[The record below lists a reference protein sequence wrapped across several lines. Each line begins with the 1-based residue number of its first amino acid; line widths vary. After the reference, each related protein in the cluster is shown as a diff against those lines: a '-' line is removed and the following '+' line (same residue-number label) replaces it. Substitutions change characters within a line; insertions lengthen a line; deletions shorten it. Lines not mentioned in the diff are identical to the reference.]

1 MKNKKLNIETK
12 KSNISIME
20 KKIILMSPIY
30 LPRKINDKNKKSP
43 IKTFINDECQVFST
57 KNRKCQMYSMK
68 NNFTNSIEVKK
79 SKKKKNNFIKKQNS
93 LNNDFISEIFL
104 NFNNKDLNTL
114 ENKENIKPNYN
125 NKYNNIYINLNK
137 SNCNISKLE
146 NNSLNIDNI
155 MIQNNNNNFYS
166 SIPKK
171 NYIKRKIIS
180 IGNKKKNSCCGFN
193 LNNKNDMKNSKEIK
207 ANDNKT
213 QRIRKKL
220 SYFKINDK
228 ICLDKRGMNSYFG
241 NYINSSNNINSL
253 ANDISYIGNISKIEN
268 RKISNNISS
277 ENSKYFI
284 NNKLNINENKIN
296 NIFLDKIYP
305 LKKVKVPTI
314 YKSPINKYPK
324 IKLENVKSS
333 IDVPENRNLFKCKDN
348 LMRYPSSRDSTFNK
362 LSINNNLNNQN
373 SYFSLNYTNTD
384 TNDNITIDSANKK
397 ILRKMKKG
405 LIKNIKKGNL
415 CVKINKEKLL
425 KRSNIIKENSNE
437 YKFRNKILKTEGK
450 YTEKEKDRQIVHR
463 TLSNCQQNVE
473 KDSGLDVYDDD
484 IIIKIIQNKE
494 LSFKKEKKMTKSN
507 SCLNY
512 NKIYKADTI
521 SVLNKNKYHY
531 STSKKEQKNIENIE
545 RNNEKENIDEIKEIT
560 LSKDS
565 QNNLNK
571 GSSESINQ
579 KYNFYTINKSTLNSS
594 LVLNEEK
601 NTNLGVE
608 QNTNNDI
615 NNILNNINLYM
626 LYVLESKFKILLT
639 KINNYQICYNEC
651 QDWISYFFGNDLY
664 EQDLNIFEQN
674 KKQISYYLK
683 FELLCFFMCYDISFN
698 KNYSQ
703 TSILLKT
710 IFNLLHK
717 NYLSLISFII
727 RNLNEK
733 NESLEKNYMN
743 SNNYIEKM
751 IIIKKLQEIIK
762 NELKINNFGIE
773 NFDENAVLDIFSDNF
788 KQIRNYY
795 EMIIENIYQN
805 KNEFKKKNCFTFPE
819 CLKLNILKINDKKKS
834 YIISEFFKNSL
845 KSIDLY
851 NIKEFKLFYNLF
863 LNKSTDNLF
872 IQQYYNNKRMY
883 TLIPC
888 PPSSPLNHEKIVL
901 PQIDSE
907 KYNYTII
914 LDLDETLIYLEKEY
928 YTFNNNHNIKNKKLN
943 LRPGLFNFL
952 DRMKK
957 IYEIILFT
965 FSSPE
970 YANPIIELIEKDE
983 KYFEHKL
990 YIQHASYFNNEY
1002 VKNIN
1007 DLGRNL
1013 KNTLII
1019 DNNINNIH
1027 KSNRDNSICIKPF
1040 YGDMENEKNT
1050 LQLLGNVLN
1059 KIRYDAEITGDIG
1072 KSLKKEKYYIITEI
1086 CSNLEE

>member
-12 KSNISIME
+12 KTNISIME
-20 KKIILMSPIY
+20 KKINLMSPIY
-30 LPRKINDKNKKSP
+30 LPRKINDKNRKSP
-43 IKTFINDECQVFST
+43 INTFISDEYQGFST
-57 KNRKCQMYSMK
+57 KNRKCPMLSMK
-68 NNFTNSIEVKK
+68 NNSINSIEVKK
-79 SKKKKNNFIKKQNS
+79 SKKIKNNFIQKQNS
-93 LNNDFISEIFL
+93 SNNDFISEIFL

-155 MIQNNNNNFYS
+155 MIQNNTNNLYS

-180 IGNKKKNSCCGFN
+180 IGNKHKNVCHGFN
-193 LNNKNDMKNSKEIK
+193 LNNKNDMKNSKEINM
-207 ANDNKT
+207 NDNRT

-220 SYFKINDK
+220 SYYKINDK
-228 ICLDKRGMNSYFG
+228 ICLDKRGVNSYFG
-241 NYINSSNNINSL
+241 NYMNNSNNINSL
-253 ANDISYIGNISKIEN
+253 ANDNIYFGNISKIEN
-268 RKISNNISS
+268 RKIPNNISL
-277 ENSKYFI
+277 ENSKFII
-284 NNKLNINENKIN
+284 NNKLNINGNKIN
-296 NIFLDKIYP
+296 NIFLDNIYP
-305 LKKVKVPTI
+305 FKKVKAPPI
-314 YKSPINKYPK
+314 YKSPNNKYPK

-333 IDVPENRNLFKCKDN
+333 IDFQENSNLFQCKAN

-384 TNDNITIDSANKK
+384 TNDNISIDSANKK

-405 LIKNIKKGNL
+405 TIKNIKKRNV

-425 KRSNIIKENSNE
+425 KKSNIIKGNSND
-437 YKFRNKILKTEGK
+437 YKFRNKILKAEGK
-450 YTEKEKDRQIVHR
+450 FTEKEKDRQIVHR
-463 TLSNCQQNVE
+463 TLSNCQQYVE
-473 KDSGLDVYDDD
+473 KDSRLDVYDDD
-484 IIIKIIQNKE
+484 IIIKIIKNKE

-512 NKIYKADTI
+512 NKIYKTDTI
-521 SVLNKNKYHY
+521 STLNKNKYQCA
-531 STSKKEQKNIENIE
+531 TSKKEQKNIENIE
-545 RNNEKENIDEIKEIT
+545 RNNGKENIDEIKEIT

-565 QNNLNK
+565 QNNMNK
-571 GSSESINQ
+571 GSNESINQ
-579 KYNFYTINKSTLNSS
+579 KYNSYTINKSTLNSS
-594 LVLNEEK
+594 FVLNEEK
-601 NTNLGVE
+601 STNLGVE

-626 LYVLESKFKILLT
+626 IYVLESKLKILLT

-651 QDWISYFFGNDLY
+651 QDWISYFFGNDLF
-664 EQDLNIFEQN
+664 EQELNIFEQN
-674 KKQISYYLK
+674 KKQILYYLK

-717 NYLSLISFII
+717 NYLSLVSFII

-733 NESLEKNYMN
+733 NDSVEKNCIN
-743 SNNYIEKM
+743 SNNYIDKM
-751 IIIKKLQEIIK
+751 IITKKLQEIIK
-762 NELKINNFGIE
+762 NELKMNNIGIE
-773 NFDENAVLDIFSDNF
+773 SFDENAVLDIFSDNF

-805 KNEFKKKNCFTFPE
+805 KNEFNKKNCCTFPE

-845 KSIDLY
+845 KSIDFY
-851 NIKEFKLFYNLF
+851 NIKEFKIFYNLF

-872 IQQYYNNKRMY
+872 IQQHYNNKRIY
-883 TLIPC
+883 SLIPC
-888 PPSSPLNHEKIVL
+888 PPSSPLNHEKIAL

-907 KYNYTII
+907 KYDYTII

-928 YTFNNNHNIKNKKLN
+928 YTFNNNHNTKNKKLT

-990 YIQHASYFNNEY
+990 YIQHASFYNSEY

-1059 KIRYDAEITGDIG
+1059 KIRYDAEITGDIA